1 MLPLAKRNAVY
12 IPTTTRP
19 SSKIF
24 EFFGISPSASPSSSL
39 RLLLNRQAIRWASPT
54 IVDEVPSGPITGD
67 EGVKQPHV
75 QEKGWSNA
83 EAYKDHKT
91 GKTVGCFEA
100 FIKGFGF
107 IW

>member
-1 MLPLAKRNAVY
+1 MLSLAKRNVAVY

-39 RLLLNRQAIRWASPT
+39 RQLLNGQGIRRSTPV
-54 IVDEVPSGPITGD
+54 IVDEAAFDSAIE
-67 EGVKQPHV
+67 EGVKQPNV
-75 QEKGWSNA
+75 QEKGWSHA
-83 EAYKDHKT
+83 EAYKDHGA
-91 GKTVGCFEA
+91 GKKLGCFKA
-100 FIKGFGF
+100 FIKGFGP